1 MFGNLFGKGKKKKT
15 YNDDEDKVFTGK
27 ELDDAYTRGYAEAK
41 AASAKTAEKLAA
53 AHKAELEEA
62 KKEARS
68 EGFEAATKSSSRSM
82 KPSANENQKL
92 SFTERRKSK
101 KLRDKLL
108 NDIEDILEKTTAGG
122 VRGASI
128 VKEDGKIKILEINS
142 KDEAL
147 RLVRRA
153 QKGEIRIIM

>member
-1 MFGNLFGKGKKKKT
+1 MFGKLFGKGKKKEA

-27 ELDDAYTRGYAEAK
+27 ELDDAYTRGYDEASK
-41 AASAKTAEKLAA
+41 RDAA
-53 AHKAELEEA
+53 ALKKATADVYKIKSESYDEGKA
-62 KKEARS
+62 QGYK
-68 EGFEAATKSSSRSM
+68 EGFSAAQKSDSRSL
-82 KPSANENQKL
+82 KPSVNENQKL

-108 NDIEDILEKTTAGG
+108 SDIEDILEKTTAGG

-153 QKGEIRIIM
+153 Q